1 MKWSWF
7 GRVTMAVVSA
17 LALGLGMTACGGGTI
32 AYLWVVGQQYNE
44 ISGFQVDNN
53 TGNLTQIPHS
63 PFGTN
68 GSNPAYII
76 LRPGGRYLYIINQ
89 GTSTP
94 TSTSLDS
101 GVAVF
106 SIGGDGALTYQTSY
120 QTQGYG
126 HLWAQFDSTGGFLYV
141 LDRYSPSGDGNGA
154 ITAFSSDANTGR
166 LILVPQTQ
174 STPAGGVAPNYQE
187 VGANPLMMAAT
198 NSCLFTVNQ
207 ADQTVTPFAS
217 SGGQLTTVT
226 TGKIGITNAVNLTS
240 IVNGNNQY
248 VVLTDAGPSSVVNGV
263 RTFSTPGMIYPYT
276 PTGSCGLTP
285 LTAPVT
291 NTAGITDPVY
301 SFVDQK
307 SANIF
312 VLNAS
317 TAVTAGTQPSSQIT
331 GFQIVNGQLRPNPSS
346 PFTSGPA
353 PVCMVEDPTQKYI
366 YTANR
371 LDGSIT
377 GYAYDN
383 NQGTLAPLSRGSTF
397 TTGNANATCLALS
410 GNVN

>member
-32 AYLWVVGQQYNE
+32 AYLWVVGQQFNE
-44 ISGFQVDNN
+44 ISGFKVDNN

-63 PFGTN
+63 P
-68 GSNPAYII
+68 
-76 LRPGGRYLYIINQ
+76 GGRYLYVVNQ

-94 TSTSLDS
+94 TSTSTDS
-101 GVAVF
+101 GIAAF
-106 SIGGDGALTYQTSY
+106 SIGGDGVLTFQASY
-120 QTQGYG
+120 PTQGYG
-126 HLWAQFDSTGGFLYV
+126 HLWAQFDATGGFLYV

-154 ITAFSSDANTGR
+154 ITTFSSDANTGR
-166 LILVPQTQ
+166 LITVPQTQ
-174 STPAGGVAPNYQE
+174 STPAGGVVPNFVE
-187 VGANPLMMAAT
+187 VGANPLRMSAT
-198 NSCLFTVNQ
+198 PSCLFTVNQ

-226 TGKIGITNAVNLTS
+226 TGKIAIPNAVNITS
-240 IVNGNNQY
+240 INGNGQY

-263 RTFSTPGMIYPYT
+263 QTFTTPGTIYPYI
-276 PTGSCGLTP
+276 PATGCGLTP

-291 NTAGITDPVY
+291 NTAGVTDPVN
-301 SFVDQK
+301 SFIDTK

-312 VLNAS
+312 ILNAS
-317 TAVTAGTQPSSQIT
+317 TAITAGTQPSSQIT

-346 PFTSGPA
+346 PFTAGAA
-353 PVCMVEDPTQKYI
+353 PVCMVEDPTQKYM
-366 YTANR
+366 YVADRN
-371 LDGSIT
+371 DGSIT

-397 TTGNANATCLALS
+397 TTGNAQATCLALS
-410 GNVN
+410 GTV